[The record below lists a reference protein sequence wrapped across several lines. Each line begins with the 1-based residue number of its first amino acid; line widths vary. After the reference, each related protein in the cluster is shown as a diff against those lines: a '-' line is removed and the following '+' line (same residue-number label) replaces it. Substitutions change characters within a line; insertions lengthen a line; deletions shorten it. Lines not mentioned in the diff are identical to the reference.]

1 MQHILDLFYTNLRQ
15 TKLAFVQKNLP
26 VIRSLSGDF
35 STSGL
40 GAKERRWETAWKCC
54 QHFVPRKRI
63 DFEKKQSVGKLSQL
77 KPTLVRCVV
86 LLVFQCVVFQKP

>member
-1 MQHILDLFYTNLRQ
+1 MQHILDIFHTNLRQ
-15 TKLAFVQKNLP
+15 TKLAFVQKKLP
-26 VIRSLSGDF
+26 VIRSLSGAF

-40 GAKERRWETAWKCC
+40 GAKETAWKCC
-54 QHFVPRKRI
+54 QHFVPRKKS

-86 LLVFQCVVFQKP
+86 LLVFQYVVFQKP